1 MMSLFVLCNVLVTSQ
16 AQQAR
21 KILVPHDFPT
31 IFKAIQQASAGDTV
45 YVKNGTYHENISL
58 KPDVILEGQD
68 KTKTIINGGGEGPV
82 IVGAENAT
90 IMKFTITNGEK
101 GILCK
106 NTRPVIKRNIILDN
120 KGTGIHA
127 IMSLPQIENNI
138 IYRNKWTGIFLE
150 SVRGTRTAIDHN
162 VIVENGYCGI
172 FAAHHTAV
180 AIHNNIIM
188 GNKQYAV
195 FVGPGAKK
203 TRVVY
208 NNIYNN
214 RAPFNPIARVDKTNI
229 SKDPKFI
236 SPGFPKFNYYV
247 KQTSPCKEQGQNN
260 SDIGLMP
267 AEVVMQLSK
276 DADGDG
282 ILDDIDQ
289 CPKVAEDMD
298 GFQDEDGCP
307 DYDNDNDGIYDKDDA
322 CPDEAE
328 DKDGFQD
335 QDGCPDNDNDKDG
348 IVDDRDKCPNNPE
361 TVNGFKDKD
370 GCPDEEPKKITKK
383 LTLRGV
389 HFKTGSAQILKE
401 SYPVLD
407 KVFNSL
413 EAFENKKFEIAG
425 HTDNR
430 GGADYNRVLS
440 YKRAKAVKEYFVERG
455 ISADRLIAKG
465 YGEDKPIATNETAQG
480 RAKNRRV
487 EIVPIN

>member
-1 MMSLFVLCNVLVTSQ
+1 MVCGVE
-16 AQQAR
+16 QAR
-21 KILVPHDFPT
+21 KIIVPHDFPT
-31 IFKAIQQASAGDTV
+31 IFAAIQQAEPGDTV
-45 YVKNGTYHENISL
+45 YVKNGKYHENISL
-58 KPDVILEGQD
+58 KQDLVLQGQD
-68 KTKTIINGGGEGPV
+68 KTKTIIDGGGTGAVV
-82 IVGAENAT
+82 IGAEGAVIT
-90 IMKFTITNGEK
+90 GFTITNGAK

-106 NTRPVIKRNIILDN
+106 NTRPVISRNIILDN

-172 FAAHHTAV
+172 FCAHHTAV
-180 AIHNNIIM
+180 AIHNNIIT

-203 TRVVY
+203 TRIVY
-208 NNIYNN
+208 NDIYNN
-214 RAPFNPIARVDKTNI
+214 RAPFNPLAMANQTNI
-229 SKDPKFI
+229 SEKPMFV
-236 SPGFPKFNYYV
+236 SPGFPHFNYYV
-247 KQTSPCKEQGQNN
+247 EQVSPCKGKGQNN
-260 SDIGLMP
+260 SDIGLIP
-267 AEVVMQLSK
+267 EEVVMQRSQ

-289 CPKVAEDMD
+289 CPKVAEDKD

-307 DYDNDNDGIYDKDDA
+307 DYDNDNDGIYDKDDT

-335 QDGCPDNDNDKDG
+335 QDGCPDNDNDRDG
-348 IVDDRDKCPNNPE
+348 IVDSRDKCPNNPE
-361 TVNGFKDKD
+361 TVNGYKDQD

-389 HFKTGSAQILKE
+389 HFKTGSAKILKS

-413 EAFENKKFEIAG
+413 EAFPNKKFEIAG

-430 GGADYNRVLS
+430 GGDEYNRILS
-440 YKRAKAVKEYFVERG
+440 YKRAKAVKDYFVQKG
-455 ISADRLIAKG
+455 ISTDRLIARG
-465 YGEDKPIATNETAQG
+465 YGEEKPVATNETAEG
-480 RAKNRRV
+480 RAENRRV
-487 EIVPIN
+487 EIVPTN